1 MEGNRGEVVRRGPVC
16 AGSPGEPQCEE
27 PRAEF
32 KAQRFA
38 TVEDV
43 AEAVLRGFAAADG
56 RRRAPGWWR
65 ARPSTGAATSAMSAA
80 NER

>member
-1 MEGNRGEVVRRGPVC
+1 VDSWKSFRVEQGALIERLF
-16 AGSPGEPQCEE
+16 EE

>member
-1 MEGNRGEVVRRGPVC
+1 VEKPRIIPLSDGLEVLAYDGPDGFRVDSWKSFRVEQG
-16 AGSPGEPQCEE
+16 ALIERLFEE

-43 AEAVLRGFAAADG
+43 AEAVLRELRGG
-56 RRRAPGWWR
+56 
-65 ARPSTGAATSAMSAA
+65 
-80 NER
+80 